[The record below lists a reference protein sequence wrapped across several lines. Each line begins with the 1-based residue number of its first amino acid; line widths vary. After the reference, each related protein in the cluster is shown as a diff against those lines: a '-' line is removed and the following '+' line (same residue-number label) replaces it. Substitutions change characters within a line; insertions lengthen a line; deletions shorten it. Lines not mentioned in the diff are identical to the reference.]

1 MKYRVLVCDDDEKI
15 VEAIEIYLLQEGYEV
30 LKAYDGE
37 KCLELLNKE
46 LIHLVVL
53 DIMMPKLDGISTA
66 YHIRQ
71 KYNVPI
77 IMLSAKSESTDKIAG
92 LSFGADDYVTKPFDM
107 LELLARIK
115 SNIRRY
121 TMLGNMPQPEVC
133 IRTGGVTVYTAY
145 NKVIVDG
152 EEVKFTPT
160 EYKILRYLMEHMGTI
175 CSINQI
181 YESVWKEEAYQADN
195 TVSVHIRRIREKIEI
210 NPKEPKYLKVVWGNG
225 YKIERLD

>member
-37 KCLELLNKE
+37 QCLNILKQELV
-46 LIHLVVL
+46 HLVVL

-121 TMLGNMPQPEVC
+121 TTLGNIPQPEVC
-133 IRTGGVTVYTAY
+133 IRTGGITVYTAY
-145 NKVIVDG
+145 NKVAVDG

-160 EYKILRYLMEHMGTI
+160 EYKILKYLMEHIGVV

-225 YKIERLD
+225 YKIEKLD

>member
-1 MKYRVLVCDDDEKI
+1 MKYTVLVCDDDEKI
-15 VEAIEIYLLQEGYEV
+15 VEAIEIYLLQEGYKV
-30 LKAYDGE
+30 LKAYDGTSCLKLLE
-37 KCLELLNKE
+37 KET
-46 LIHLVVL
+46 IHLIVL
-53 DIMMPKLDGISTA
+53 DIMMPKLDGMSTA
-66 YHIRQ
+66 YKIRQ
-71 KYNVPI
+71 KYSMPI

-115 SNIRRY
+115 SNLRRY
-121 TMLGNMPQPEVC
+121 TALGNMTQPETS
-133 IRTGGVTVYTAY
+133 IRTGGITLYTAY

-160 EYKILRYLMEHMGTI
+160 EYKILKYLMHHMDTV

-181 YESVWKEEAYQADN
+181 YEAVWKEEAYQVDN

-210 NPKEPKYLKVVWGNG
+210 NTKEPKYLKVVWGNG
-225 YKIERLD
+225 YKMEKLE